1 MKRYFIFFT
10 VTLIFVLTKISI
22 PQIKVITDSDLQ
34 IKKTYENCIKNDVKE
49 VTGTRFDIEEGK
61 VSDES
66 EKINKINVDLSKSEI
81 TEITFYPNYSKTVAT
96 FNEKK
101 NVKDV
106 SIYYANNTLMSR
118 VITNYEFDNVNIKN
132 KIYYFGNSMTFKTE
146 YTYSSSSAVRLD
158 YVDSAGKTN
167 GHSKLFYDNAN
178 RLIEEDKYDEIGTLE
193 IVYLY
198 FYDKSGNCIEE
209 NISYPQANFISKIY
223 YKYDKR
229 GNVAEKT
236 VFSLSD
242 KMTSRNEYTYNDE
255 GLLLEDVSYSI
266 DGKVVSKSTY
276 KYDDKGNKT
285 EWRYTD
291 FTDEIDYLYRYEY
304 SY

>member
-1 MKRYFIFFT
+1 MKRYFVFFT
-10 VTLIFVLTKISI
+10 VMLIFGLTKISI

-34 IKKTYENCIKNDVKE
+34 IKKAYEDCIKNDIKE
-49 VTGTRFDIEEGK
+49 VTVTRFDIEEGK

-66 EKINKINVDLSKSEI
+66 EKINKINVDLSKSEY
-81 TEITFYPNYSKTVAT
+81 TEITFYPNYSKTIAT
-96 FNEKK
+96 FNDKK

-106 SIYYANNTLMSR
+106 SIYYANNSLMSR
-118 VITNYEFDNVNIKN
+118 VITNYEPDNVNIKN

-146 YTYSSSSAVRLD
+146 YTYSSGSVVRLD
-158 YVDSAGKTN
+158 YVDSAGNTN
-167 GHSKLFYDNAN
+167 GRSKLFYDNSN
-178 RLIEEDKYDEIGTLE
+178 RLIEEDKYDEIETLE

-285 EWRYTD
+285 EWRYSD